1 MAEDITFLDLAA
13 LIKIGS
19 GAQLERLGSALNSS
33 IFDASN
39 IAGAL
44 KQKGLIEFTANYPG
58 PNNIIVTEAGKALV
72 AEADSRSAEAFDRL
86 DETILSQLSGGKRL
100 PIELQNTLGIRSKD
114 LAMRLYKLFKQG
126 YMSYEIKNGNVEIL
140 LTEKGF
146 LSTKAADVQAYQQ
159 SSQQLSEQANAPTQQ
174 ATPMETEIPSRSR
187 KHVRRTIFAVA
198 AIAVIIIAIAVMEH
212 FGLIQRI

>member
-1 MAEDITFLDLAA
+1 MAEDVTFLDLAA

-72 AEADSRSAEAFDRL
+72 AEADSRSAARSKKVISSAIISNYTKTL
-86 DETILSQLSGGKRL
+86 IYKRL
-100 PIELQNTLGIRSKD
+100 LD
-114 LAMRLYKLFKQG
+114 
-126 YMSYEIKNGNVEIL
+126 
-140 LTEKGF
+140 
-146 LSTKAADVQAYQQ
+146 TKA
-159 SSQQLSEQANAPTQQ
+159 LL
-174 ATPMETEIPSRSR
+174 
-187 KHVRRTIFAVA
+187 KK
-198 AIAVIIIAIAVMEH
+198 
-212 FGLIQRI
+212 